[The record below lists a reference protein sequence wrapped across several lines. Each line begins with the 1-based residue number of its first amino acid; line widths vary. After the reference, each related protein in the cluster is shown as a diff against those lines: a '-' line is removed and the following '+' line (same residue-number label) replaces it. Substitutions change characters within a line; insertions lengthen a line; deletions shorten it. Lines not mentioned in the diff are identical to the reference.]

1 MVNAPE
7 QRKRLVFRAV
17 VREYVETAEPVGSE
31 TILGKHHFGVSP
43 ATIRNDMA
51 DLEDEGYLAQ
61 PHTSAGRVPT
71 EEGYRFYVD
80 EFVREA
86 AHSLAAR
93 QRQALEAYAE
103 ALAAD
108 AEARLRA
115 FARELAHQA
124 GETVVISFGGSQY
137 ATGMA
142 NLVRKPEF
150 QDASALLAATEAFD
164 DLDRI
169 AADLLRRAQDGP
181 SVRIG
186 HDSPFGAPMST
197 VTIRISVPG
206 RGDGVVGIVGPARMD
221 YDANVALLDYV
232 RRIFSAR

>member
-1 MVNAPE
+1 MVSAPE

-108 AEARLRA
+108 AETRLRA

-150 QDASALLAATEAFD
+150 QDASALL
-164 DLDRI
+164 
-169 AADLLRRAQDGP
+169 RRAKDGP

-186 HDSPFGAPMST
+186 EDSPFGAPMST
-197 VTIRISVPG
+197 VTIRISAPG